1 MRSNPR
7 VNMPKPEYSMH
18 AQRSAL
24 QLYLL
29 LFSFIMLLSACKK
42 DIDNSP
48 VVRSFG
54 SSDLTEAELVLSTE
68 YASEENQKTARSL
81 YIEDWE
87 RMAAL
92 YNLASQDEWEPDLKT
107 QVLVKKAERQI
118 IVNRFLEH
126 KLNIAQQSGSFEVD
140 SSEVK
145 AYFNKF
151 KNDFVFRE
159 PYFKLLRLYA
169 SEKDSAT
176 KLMRQLFRRN
186 VVEKAIASAPVTAPR
201 LLALNQASIKRSE
214 EFIRNSQLHL
224 ENASLRT
231 LLKQMR
237 IGTTSPVVKIND
249 SLYSVMYLSDLKPE
263 GDAMELADAYDEI
276 KERLV
281 LEKQSAFLKQL
292 ERKARESA
300 K

>member
-7 VNMPKPEYSMH
+7 VNMPKPEYSEH

-42 DIDNSP
+42 DIDSP

-54 SSDLTEAELVLSTE
+54 SSDLTEAELKLSTE
-68 YASEENQKTARSL
+68 YASEENQKTARTL

-92 YNLASQDEWEPDLKT
+92 YNLASQDKWEPDLKT

-126 KLNIAQQSGSFEVD
+126 KLNIAQQSGTFEVD

-145 AYFNKF
+145 AYFNEF
-151 KNDFVFRE
+151 KNEFVFRE
-159 PYFKLLRLYA
+159 TYFKLLRLYA

-186 VVEKAIASAPVTAPR
+186 GVEKAIASAPVTSPR
-201 LLALNQASIKRSE
+201 LLALNQASLKRSE

-249 SLYSVMYLSDLKPE
+249 SLYSVMYLIDLKPE
-263 GDAMELADAYDEI
+263 GNAMELADAYDEI

-281 LEKQSAFLKQL
+281 LEKQSAFLKQI
-292 ERKARESA
+292 ERKARESD